1 MAFREK
7 MAWLTLVTML
17 IAYTVYFTILG
28 PAVGFGEAR
37 MLDIIW
43 SFGLVAVAHAIAV
56 IIGAIFIAVTATKEA
71 QARADERDRAIAR
84 RGATIGYYVLIVG
97 TIVVGVAMPFTEPP
111 WKIVNAA
118 LLAIVLAETVNNVV
132 VLLSYRRGWHG

>member
-17 IAYTVYFTILG
+17 VAYGVYFGIVG
-28 PAVGFGEAR
+28 PAVRFGEGR

-43 SFGLVAVAHAIAV
+43 SFGLVATAHAIAV
-56 IIGAIFIAVTATKEA
+56 IIGAIAIAVTATKEA
-71 QARADERDRAIAR
+71 QAKADERDRAIAR

-97 TIVVGVAMPFTEPP
+97 MILVGVVMPFSDPP
-111 WKIVNAA
+111 WKIVNTA

>member
-7 MAWLTLVTML
+7 MAWLTLGTML
-17 IAYTVYFTILG
+17 VAYGIYFGIVG
-28 PAVGFGEAR
+28 PAVRFGEGR

-43 SFGLVAVAHAIAV
+43 SFGLVATAHAVATV
-56 IIGAIFIAVTATKEA
+56 VGAIAIAVTATKEA

-97 TIVVGVAMPFTEPP
+97 MIIVGVVMPFSEPP
-111 WKIVNAA
+111 WKIVNTA
-118 LLAIVLAETVNNVV
+118 LLAIVLAETVHQAV

>member
-7 MAWLTLVTML
+7 IAWLTLVTML
-17 IAYTVYFTILG
+17 VAYTIYFTIVG
-28 PAVGFGEAR
+28 PAVRFGEGR
-37 MLDIIW
+37 MIDIIW
-43 SFGLVAVAHAIAV
+43 SFGLVAGAHAIAV
-56 IIGAIFIAVTATKEA
+56 IVGAIFIAVTATKEA

-97 TIVVGVAMPFTEPP
+97 MIVVGVVMPFSEPP
-111 WKIVNAA
+111 WKIVNTA
-118 LLAIVLAETVNNVV
+118 LLAIVLAETVNHAV